1 MHLINFKKKTSIKDI
16 QIEFNHTYPYLWIE
30 FYYKSSS
37 DLNLLFVKN
46 KINAEKKVLNL
57 CTSST
62 LKYLNISENST
73 VGELKKEIATKMGLT
88 GQLLRKAGS
97 LWITTSL
104 TEDWSLLQQN
114 YEGAQMEAKNS
125 IY

>member
-30 FYYKSSS
+30 FYCKSSS
-37 DLNLLFVKN
+37 DLNLVFVKN